1 MINKQEYK
9 DIIEKVNKQVTEELK
24 NKITPNMLGYRY
36 YFDLRKKEILYKEY
50 GINWKT
56 LQEKNEGYSID

>member
-9 DIIEKVNKQVTEELK
+9 NIIEKVNKQVAEELK
-24 NKITPNMLGYRY
+24 SKITPNMLGYRH
-36 YFDLRKKEILYKEY
+36 YFDLRKKEILKKEY

-56 LQEKNEGYSID
+56 LQEKNEGCSID

>member
-9 DIIEKVNKQVTEELK
+9 KIIEKVNKQVAEELK
-24 NKITPNMLGYRY
+24 DKINPNMLGYRH

-50 GINWKT
+50 GITWKT
-56 LQEKNEGYSID
+56 LQEKNEGCSID

>member
-9 DIIEKVNKQVTEELK
+9 KIIKEVNDKVAEELK
-24 NKITPNMLGYRY
+24 NKISPNMFGYRH
-36 YFDLRKKEILYKEY
+36 YFDIRKKEILRKEY

-56 LQEKNEGYSID
+56 LQEKNEGCSID